1 MDMLKRSLAP
11 LSKEAWEAIDS
22 RAEDVL
28 KTHLSARK
36 VIKVNGPK
44 GWDYTALPKGRL
56 DLIEEDSVDVCSGL
70 YSVQPLLETRISF
83 ELSRWEMDN
92 ILRGAKDIDLEP
104 LEEAAHKIAT
114 FEENAVYNG
123 YPKGQIKGMLEE
135 ATNVIPIGS
144 DANNI
149 MESISKGIL
158 ILKHAYSEGPYT
170 LIVGEKGWNL
180 INMVVDGYPLKKT
193 IEALTGS
200 PIVYATSV
208 DDALLIPYDH
218 DDLEFTIGHD
228 FSIGYESHDSKKVKL
243 FITESFTF
251 RVIDPNII
259 VKFALNKK

>member
-11 LSKEAWEAIDS
+11 LSKEAWDEIDS

-44 GWDYTALPKGRL
+44 GWDFNALPKGRL
-56 DLIEEDSVDVCSGL
+56 DLIQDDSSVVRSGL

-83 ELSRWEMDN
+83 ELNRWEMDN
-92 ILRGAKDIDLEP
+92 ILRGAKDIDLKP

-123 YPKGQIKGMLEE
+123 YHKGQIKGMLEE
-135 ATNVIPIGS
+135 ATNVIPLGS
-144 DANNI
+144 DAINI

-158 ILKHAYSEGPYT
+158 ILNHSYCAGPYT
-170 LIVGEKGWNL
+170 LIVGDKGWNL

-193 IEALTGS
+193 IEALAGS
-200 PIVYATSV
+200 PIIYAPTV
-208 DDALLIPYDH
+208 EDALLIPYDH
-218 DDLEFTIGHD
+218 DDLEFTIGQD
-228 FSIGYESHDSKKVKL
+228 FCIGYESHDSKKVKL

-251 RVIDPNII
+251 RVIDPDII
-259 VKFALNKK
+259 VKFTLNK